1 MLRRFCL
8 RARHPLPMAGFEPAA
23 STSDTGVALCQLSYT
38 GAGHRAR
45 RGCFAA
51 LKRRTPPPEA
61 TEGVRRQGG
70 SGSQLPARTHQIG
83 NGAGVSP
90 VRWGECSME
99 RTASPYRGMLD
110 N

>member
-1 MLRRFCL
+1 MLRRFAYVRGTRC
-8 RARHPLPMAGFEPAA
+8 RWRDSNPRPPHPAKGA
-23 STSDTGVALCQLSYT
+23 VLCQLSYT